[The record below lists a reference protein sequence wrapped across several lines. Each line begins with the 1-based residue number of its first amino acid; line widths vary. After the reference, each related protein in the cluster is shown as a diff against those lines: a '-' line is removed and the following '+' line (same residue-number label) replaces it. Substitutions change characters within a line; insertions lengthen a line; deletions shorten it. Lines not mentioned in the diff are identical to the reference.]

1 MTIARKNRRKHE
13 SVCIIRILTEDKL
26 IGLKWI
32 RLISVPLTG
41 FEKFIII
48 LNQTDLDIKRL
59 YKCYC
64 DMNNIYIN

>member
-1 MTIARKNRRKHE
+1 M
-13 SVCIIRILTEDKL
+13 

-64 DMNNIYIN
+64 DMNSINIHKLGTLVEGRKT